1 MKYYPIFLDIKDKN
15 CLVVGAGPVGVR
27 KAFVLNNCGANVT
40 LVSLDFSVRLD
51 DLKNSS
57 IVLEKKKYV
66 STDMKETFLVFAA
79 TNNKDLNGHIKMD
92 AKGLNILCNVA
103 DASDSSDFILPSVV
117 DREDLI
123 LAVSTSG
130 SSPAL
135 AKRIKEDLAREYGSE
150 YAILLEMMKNIRIKL
165 LKQNHAPDQHKIIFH
180 SLLEKGL
187 LDLIETKNWEKIDA
201 ILKDNIGKEFT
212 FKSLVSSRSYE

>member
-27 KAFVLNNCGANVT
+27 KAFMLNNCGANVT
-40 LVSLDFSVRLD
+40 LVSLDFSVRSD

-57 IVLEKKKYV
+57 ILLEKKKYD
-66 STDMKETFLVFAA
+66 SKDINEMFLVFAA
-79 TNNKDLNGHIKMD
+79 TNNKDLNGQIKRD
-92 AKGLNILCNVA
+92 AKNVNILCNVA
-103 DASDSSDFILPSVV
+103 DASNNSDFILPSVV
-117 DREDLI
+117 CREDLI

-135 AKRIKEDLAREYGSE
+135 AKKIKEELAKEYGSE

-165 LKQNHAPDQHKIIFH
+165 VDKNHAPDQHKIIFH
-180 SLLEKGL
+180 TLLEKGM
-187 LDLIETKNWEKIDA
+187 LDLIEAKNWKKIDA
-201 ILKDNIGKEFT
+201 ILKDNIGEEYT